1 MRPTILLFAL
11 ADRVA
16 PTRLPHALRNIG
28 CDIALLA
35 EPECLLAQSSYI
47 DYRFPI
53 SVARTRMGL
62 LAPIVRVISEIRPL
76 LVIPCDDP
84 AVQLLQHLS
93 VAHEGARAPGGQRP
107 IPVPP
112 SVRETLL
119 RSLGDPRSYP
129 TRNSRT
135 RARAAAAAL
144 GIATPAGAPVAHFQ
158 AADSFAQQHGYPV
171 VLKRE
176 YRAPGSNVRVC
187 TSASE
192 LRAAYADFATDHDEG
207 RGLLNRAR
215 YLTWSV
221 LSGFRLAGD
230 LCRTPQ
236 EGPPLMIET
245 FVAGRSASYALSA
258 YSGRLLSGIASIAE
272 RVYPE
277 PTGRASV
284 ARFIDDKVMAEA
296 ARRMVAR
303 MGFSGFGGLDFIR
316 DDATRKLWFSKFD
329 PRPTPLT
336 HLGHLAGGDL
346 CAPLLAAAS
355 GTTPIPRRRANETTV
370 ALFPQ
375 DWMRD
380 PDATDRGAEH
390 LDIPE
395 DDRRLL
401 AALKARIPRRIAA

>member
-11 ADRVA
+11 ADRIA
-16 PTRLPHALRNIG
+16 PARLPHALRDIG
-28 CDIALLA
+28 VDVGLLA
-35 EPECLLAQSSYI
+35 EPDCLLAQSSYI

-53 SVARTRMGL
+53 SIARTRMGF
-62 LAPIVRVISEIRPL
+62 LAPIVRVIGEFKPL

-93 VAHEGARAPGGQRP
+93 VAHEGARAPGGQLP
-107 IPVPP
+107 VPVPP

-144 GIATPAGAPVAHFQ
+144 GIATPTGAAVPHFQ
-158 AADSFAQQHGYPV
+158 AAESFAQQHGYPV

-176 YRAPGSNVRVC
+176 HRGPGSNVRVC
-187 TSASE
+187 ASPRE
-192 LRAAYADFATDHDEG
+192 LRTTYADLASGIDEG
-207 RGLLNRAR
+207 WGLRKRAR
-215 YLTWSV
+215 YVTWSV

-230 LCRTPQ
+230 LCRTRQ
-236 EGPPLMIET
+236 EGPSLVIEA
-245 FVAGRSASYALSA
+245 FVAGRPASYTLSA
-258 YSGRLLSGIASIAE
+258 YSGRLLAGIASIAE
-272 RVYPE
+272 HTYPE
-277 PTGRASV
+277 PGGRASV
-284 ARFIDDKVMAEA
+284 ARCINDKVMTEA

-303 MGFSGFGGLDFIR
+303 LGFTGFGGADFIR
-316 DDATRKLWFSKFD
+316 DDAGRKLWFTKFD

-336 HLGHLAGGDL
+336 HLGHLAGGEL
-346 CAPLLAAAS
+346 CMPLLAAVS
-355 GTTPIPRRRANETTV
+355 GTTPIPQRPAKETTV

-380 PDATDRGAEH
+380 PDAADRGAEH
-390 LDIPE
+390 LDMPE
-395 DDRRLL
+395 DDPRLL
-401 AALKARIPRRIAA
+401 AALKARIPRHIAA